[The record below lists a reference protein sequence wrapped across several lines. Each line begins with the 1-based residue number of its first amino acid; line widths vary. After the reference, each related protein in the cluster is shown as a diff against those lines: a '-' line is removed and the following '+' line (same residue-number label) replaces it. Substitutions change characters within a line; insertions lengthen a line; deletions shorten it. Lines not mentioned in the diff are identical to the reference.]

1 MVVSQE
7 VNVVSMVLIIVI
19 TILLMCHS
27 YCSGLQ
33 NIIGGTLRTDFAWNI
48 AHIPL
53 PA

>member
-1 MVVSQE
+1 MMVVSQE

-33 NIIGGTLRTDFAWNI
+33 NIIGGLT
-48 AHIPL
+48 
-53 PA
+53 

>member
-1 MVVSQE
+1 MMVVSQE

-33 NIIGGTLRTDFAWNI
+33 NIIEGLT
-48 AHIPL
+48 
-53 PA
+53 